1 MGWVGL
7 DGTVMRSA
15 CRGFMV
21 QTAAWTVHATTTTP
35 VTASLVA
42 VCVVLDIMAAT
53 VS

>member
-1 MGWVGL
+1 MVWVGL
-7 DGTVMRSA
+7 DGTVMRNA

-21 QTAAWTVHATTTTP
+21 LTAAWTVHATTTTP

-42 VCVVLDIMAAT
+42 ACVVLGTMAAT